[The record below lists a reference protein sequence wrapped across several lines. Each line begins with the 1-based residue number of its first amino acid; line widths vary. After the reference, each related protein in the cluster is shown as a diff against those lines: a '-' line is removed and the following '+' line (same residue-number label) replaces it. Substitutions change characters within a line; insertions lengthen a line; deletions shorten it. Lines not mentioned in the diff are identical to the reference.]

1 MRRVK
6 SPLWWLH
13 RGGQGFVQETP
24 ARPMRGAAALVWL
37 VFIVFPLVDAIT
49 SKGSTADRV
58 LAIAGTSAFVATY
71 VWMVTIMFRDDQ
83 AALRFGLS
91 LVLVAIAALL
101 TLANKADWAFL
112 FTYAGA
118 CLAVVTPRRQ
128 RFVAV
133 FICSLLAAVCSLIA
147 GSSAGNAIG
156 YWASA
161 IGVGLL
167 MVLLSDLRERNRELT
182 EARAELAQA
191 AVAQERERFARDL
204 HDLLGHSLSVI
215 AIKTELAGR
224 LLPDRPEEAA
234 AEVADVES
242 VARKAL
248 REVRD
253 AVSGYRQPTLDGEL
267 EGARMAL
274 TAAGITPSVQRYSV
288 GLAPEVEAVL
298 AWAVREGA
306 TNVIRHSSARSCHV
320 TVSAG
325 EDGAT
330 VEVVDDGMG
339 CRGGGGASG
348 ASGAS
353 GATDGSVAGRAPRS
367 GNGLRGLAERAERM
381 RGRLE
386 AGTRSGGGG
395 FRLAVS
401 VPLAPGVIDA
411 LGSETAPSPSGVRP

>member
-1 MRRVK
+1 MKTDRVN
-6 SPLWWLH
+6 PALWWLR
-13 RGGQGFVQETP
+13 RGGEGFVHEPP

-37 VFIVFPLVDAIT
+37 VFIVFPLIDAIT

-58 LAIAGTSAFVATY
+58 LAIAGTSAFVAGY
-71 VWMVTIMFRDDQ
+71 VWMVTIFFRSDK
-83 AALRFGLS
+83 ARLRIGLS
-91 LVLVAIAALL
+91 VALVGIAALL
-101 TLANKADWAFL
+101 TIANKSDWAFL
-112 FTYAGA
+112 FTYAAA
-118 CLAVVTPRRQ
+118 CLAVVANRRL

-133 FICSLLAAVCSLIA
+133 FVCSVLAVICSLIGGAKSGV
-147 GSSAGNAIG
+147 AIG

-191 AVAQERERFARDL
+191 AVARERERFARDL

-224 LLPDRPEEAA
+224 LLPERPEEAA

-274 TAAGITPSVQRYSV
+274 TAAGITPTLQRAAAE
-288 GLAPEVEAVL
+288 LDPEVEAVL

-306 TNVIRHSSARSCHV
+306 TNVIRHSSARSCQV
-320 TVSAG
+320 TVTAG
-325 EDGAT
+325 LDGAT
-330 VEVVDDGMG
+330 VEVVDDGTG
-339 CRGGGGASG
+339 CTEVSAGGS
-348 ASGAS
+348 
-353 GATDGSVAGRAPRS
+353 DPLPRPPRS
-367 GNGLRGLAERAERM
+367 GNGLRGLSERAQRLT
-381 RGRLE
+381 GRVE
-386 AGTRSGGGG
+386 AGGGQGGEG

-401 VPLAPGVIDA
+401 VPLVPPASA
-411 LGSETAPSPSGVRP
+411 RLEELGTAAIRSELHP